1 MEKYTM
7 FMDWKNQYSEN
18 EYTTQ
23 SNLQIQCNPY
33 QATNGI
39 LHRARTNSFTMSL
52 FFKQVRYNWLYV
64 PDVIFCSTNINIL
77 LIRYATNQFKAFRT
91 CSVPCIIT
99 LLFMNF
105 LTFSVRN
112 SATIAARSSM
122 VLCSFSEISKA
133 MRKTASASAPFSPR
147 PEFVFSDRSHG
158 MKSLASECVTGTG
171 QHLREEVSSRPLVCR
186 HDD

>member
-1 MEKYTM
+1 MLLKTY
-7 FMDWKNQYSEN
+7 
-18 EYTTQ
+18 
-23 SNLQIQCNPY
+23 
-33 QATNGI
+33 
-39 LHRARTNSFTMSL
+39 MSL
-52 FFKQVRYNWLYV
+52 FFKQFRYNWLYV
-64 PDVIFCSTNINIL
+64 PDVNFCSTNINIL

-112 SATIAARSSM
+112 SATIPARSSM

-133 MRKTASASAPFSPR
+133 MGKTASASAPFSPR
-147 PEFVFSDRSHG
+147 PEFGFSDRSHG

-171 QHLREEVSSRPLVCR
+171 RHLREEVSSRPLVCR